1 MKRSAAG
8 KPGSAAAAEANLLG
22 ASLRAL
28 RQRNGWSLAEVGA
41 MTGLA
46 TSTLSRIE
54 NNRLSLTYE
63 KLLQLS
69 RGLGVD
75 LAELLSAGHTPSTG
89 MPSGRRAVT
98 PPGEGRIIQAKHYYY
113 RYLSTELTGK
123 KMTPIVGTTTATDI
137 GEVGGYLRHEGE
149 ELVYVLSGTLEVH
162 TEFYEPVRVE
172 AGGSVYFD
180 STMGHAF
187 LSVDGKPVMFL
198 SVTSSP
204 EVVLQEA
211 ALSRIEVT
219 EPGGQSA

>member
-8 KPGSAAAAEANLLG
+8 TPDSAAAAEANLLG

-28 RQRNGWSLAEVGA
+28 RQRNNWSLAEVA
-41 MTGLA
+41 AKTGLA

-75 LAELLSAGHTPSTG
+75 LTELLSGGQQPAVG

-98 PPGEGRIIQAKHYYY
+98 APNEGRIIQAEHYYY
-113 RYLSTELTGK
+113 RYLATELTGK
-123 KMTPIVGTTTATDI
+123 KMTPIIGTTTATNI
-137 GEVGGYLRHEGE
+137 REVGGYLRHEGE

-162 TEFYEPVRVE
+162 TEFYEPVRIE
-172 AGGSVYFD
+172 AGGCIYFD

-187 LSVDGKPVMFL
+187 LSVEGKPVTFL

-204 EVVLQEA
+204 ETNLQEVA
-211 ALSRIEVT
+211 IGRT
-219 EPGGQSA
+219 EPIEAAAR